1 MKFQFACVLALLL
14 PSLASAG
21 ERTSL
26 PAGTF
31 TLDAYAAYAD
41 DLEASDYHM
50 PAVAVGANWYA
61 FDDVSFGLE
70 LGGVGFYGGAGD
82 DATAVN
88 LSGVFRVHFI
98 DTPKYTVY
106 FDALFGPTYASAEV
120 PGGGTNSNF
129 LSRFGIGGTLP
140 IRQNLDLM
148 GGVRFFHLSNAN
160 IHGEDQ
166 NPAINGVQ
174 YYVGVMWRF

>member
-1 MKFQFACVLALLL
+1 MVRLVILIAVLG
-14 PSLASAG
+14 AS
-21 ERTSL
+21 TSL
-26 PAGTF
+26 LAAEGDRFAKGAF

-41 DLEASDYHM
+41 DVEASDYHM

-70 LGGVGFYGGAGD
+70 LGGVGFYGGAGQ

-98 DTPKYTVY
+98 DTPKYTLY
-106 FDALFGPTYASAEV
+106 FDALFGPTYASEQV
-120 PGGGTNSNF
+120 PGGGTHFNF
-129 LSRFGIGGTLP
+129 LSRFGVGGTVPL
-140 IRQNLDLM
+140 RDNVDLM
-148 GGVRFFHLSNAN
+148 AGARFFHLSNAN

-174 YYVGVMWRF
+174 YYVGLMWKF